1 MALLAKAK
9 LYRQD
14 WGGALA
20 LCETIINS
28 GNYALLSSFSNNF
41 KVAGENGK
49 ESLFEIQASLGQ
61 NGVPD
66 NGHEYGVEQGVRGS
80 GDWDLGWGWNTPT
93 PELAASFESQDQ
105 RREAT
110 ILYSGQDDGYGK
122 TVPSFPTVPRLYW
135 NKKVYPEPSMQ
146 AYTGRRQ
153 NSWLNH
159 VIIRYA
165 DVLLMAA
172 EAANETG
179 AIAKAT
185 NYINQIRNRA
195 GLGNTTAT
203 TQVAMRA
210 AVKQERKVELAME
223 GGAYNG
229 GVS

>member
-14 WGGALA
+14 WGTALT

-28 GNYALLSSFSNNF
+28 GNYALLSDFSTNF

-49 ESLFEIQASLGQ
+49 ESLFEIQASLGA

-93 PELAASFESQDQ
+93 PELVASFETGDA
-105 RREAT
+105 RKNAT
-110 ILYSGQDDGYGK
+110 VLFSGQNDGYGK
-122 TVPSFPTVPRLYW
+122 TVPAYPSVVPRAFW

-165 DVLLMAA
+165 DVILMAA
-172 EAANETG
+172 EAANEIG
-179 AIAKAT
+179 GPANLAKAT
-185 NYINQIRNRA
+185 DYVNRIRNRA
-195 GLGNTTAT
+195 GLGNTTACLLYT
-203 TQVAMRA
+203 SDA
-210 AVKQERKVELAME
+210 ADD
-223 GGAYNG
+223 
-229 GVS
+229 